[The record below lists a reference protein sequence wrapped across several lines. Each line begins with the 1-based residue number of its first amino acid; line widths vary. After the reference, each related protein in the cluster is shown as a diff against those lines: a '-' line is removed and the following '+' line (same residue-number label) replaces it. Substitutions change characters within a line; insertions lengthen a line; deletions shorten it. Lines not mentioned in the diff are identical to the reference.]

1 MSFPWADYDA
11 VLAQAR
17 AIIQEKDSM
26 GRNSHV
32 GFYETRCHG
41 AQDMSGECW
50 QRITRIIGAEKAGDA
65 SVVRTE
71 SLDLVNEAIL
81 HMMFLLREQ
90 AAPALRL
97 PAGQEPDPFNYAE
110 RPLARTPLTE

>member
-1 MSFPWADYDA
+1 MPFPWADYDA

-17 AIIQEKDSM
+17 AIIQNRDSL

-32 GFYETRCHG
+32 EFYETRCHG

-50 QRITRIIGAEKAGDA
+50 QRITRILGAEKAGDA
-65 SVVRTE
+65 ATVRAE
-71 SLDLVNEAIL
+71 AIDLVNEAIL

-90 AAPALRL
+90 GPAIVAPTVS
-97 PAGQEPDPFNYAE
+97 E
-110 RPLARTPLTE
+110 RG